1 MSLRNSAFDH
11 SLQAAGAGYNQGPD
25 YTRQRQMTIG
35 DLLLENRIIF
45 LDGVIHDG
53 SANLIVMKLLYLQS
67 ENRHQ
72 DIHLYVNSPGG
83 SVTAT
88 MAIYDT
94 MQYIDCSVA
103 TYCVGLAASGGAIL
117 VAGGSKGKRHALP
130 HAKMMIHQ
138 PFGEV
143 GGQVSDIEI
152 QAQEILNTREQLNEV
167 LAQHT
172 GQPLDRIAKDTDRDF
187 YMSAEEAKEYG
198 LVDEVLAK
206 EGKEDADDS
215 DKPAVESSDCPRQPS
230 HSPQTTYFNKHPV
243 PSDVAMTIPIPYVIE
258 RHGREERAMD
268 IYSRLLKDRII
279 ILGSGINDT
288 VSNSIVAQL
297 LFLQFDDGE
306 SDIHMYINSPGGSIT
321 SGMAIYD
328 TMQYIGCD
336 VSTYCIGQASSMGA
350 ILLAAG
356 TAGKRN
362 ALPNSRIMIHQPLA
376 GMEGTDT
383 DLEIHAREVL
393 KVKQRMNE
401 ILLSHT
407 GQTLEQIEQD
417 TDRDNFMTAE
427 EAQSYGL
434 IDNVLEHLAHEG
446 VATSTDDD

>member
-130 HAKMMIHQ
+130 HAKMMLHP

-215 DKPAVESSDCPRQPS
+215 DKPADESSD
-230 HSPQTTYFNKHPV
+230 
-243 PSDVAMTIPIPYVIE
+243 
-258 RHGREERAMD
+258 
-268 IYSRLLKDRII
+268 
-279 ILGSGINDT
+279 
-288 VSNSIVAQL
+288 
-297 LFLQFDDGE
+297 
-306 SDIHMYINSPGGSIT
+306 
-321 SGMAIYD
+321 
-328 TMQYIGCD
+328 
-336 VSTYCIGQASSMGA
+336 
-350 ILLAAG
+350 
-356 TAGKRN
+356 
-362 ALPNSRIMIHQPLA
+362 
-376 GMEGTDT
+376 
-383 DLEIHAREVL
+383 
-393 KVKQRMNE
+393 
-401 ILLSHT
+401 
-407 GQTLEQIEQD
+407 
-417 TDRDNFMTAE
+417 
-427 EAQSYGL
+427 
-434 IDNVLEHLAHEG
+434 
-446 VATSTDDD
+446 